1 MLLLIIATIL
11 FSLGITFFFLHRS
24 FKQIYIDFRAFK
36 KHDWRVNI
44 NKNKAKNNNE
54 YDVIIVG
61 SGIGG
66 LSCGSMLAA
75 KGYKVLV
82 LEQAKNLGGF
92 FASFKRK
99 DFLFNVG
106 VEDVSGLWVENG
118 TLSYLMKM
126 TGLKKEDHFIENRE
140 RQYYANG
147 MSITLDNK
155 SKNITHILSALFPE
169 EKENIERFF
178 IDAKKAYGEFF
189 SNNKEYGI
197 PLSPELLVRVFGIK
211 KLLRFP
217 KEKPNFY
224 KWATKNFRQKLDE
237 YFKDER
243 LIDFVSTLTH
253 YIDAPLEKVPGGTA
267 IVACLS
273 YLIYG
278 GGYSPKNAGTNFTGA
293 LQKLIE
299 KNGGAVIVKHKV
311 DKINIVNGAVSGVH
325 VNGKNFL
332 APVVVSNANALHT
345 YFDLVGEEQL
355 DKKFIDSIKSLK
367 LSTSVF
373 AAYLGV
379 DMDLSKYPAII
390 ANKDERFGFA
400 ITSKIDPSRA
410 PKGQACVS
418 IIEKDVAAHFP
429 EYNTAAY
436 AEKKTQKLDA
446 LLDKVERIIPSFRK
460 HIVVQDTA
468 TPRTLERYTSM
479 PEGALYCFEQ
489 SSDIK
494 RPNFKSPIKGLY
506 LSSASTGYGGG
517 IESVVMTGIICSH
530 DINSWEK

>member
-1 MLLLIIATIL
+1 MLIIIITSVLLSI
-11 FSLGITFFFLHRS
+11 GITIFFLYRS
-24 FKQIYIDFRAFK
+24 FKQIYIDYRAFK
-36 KHDWRVNI
+36 KYDWRVNI
-44 NKNKAKNNNE
+44 DKNKPKDKDE
-54 YDVIIVG
+54 FDVIIVG

-66 LSCGSMLAA
+66 LSCGGMLAA

-82 LEQAKNLGGF
+82 LEQAKNLGGYF
-92 FASFKRK
+92 TSFKRNG
-99 DFLFNVG
+99 FLFNVG
-106 VEDVSGLWVENG
+106 VDDVSGLWTNNG
-118 TLSYLMKM
+118 TLAYFMKM

-155 SKNITHILSALFPE
+155 SKHITHILSELFPE
-169 EKENIERFF
+169 EKKIKHFF
-178 IDAKKAYGEFF
+178 TDAKKAYDEFF
-189 SNNKEYGI
+189 ANNKEYGI
-197 PLSPELLVRVFGIK
+197 PLSPELIVRVFGIK

-224 KWATKNFRQKLDE
+224 TWATKNFRQKLDE

-253 YIDAPLEKVPGGTA
+253 YIDAPLEKVPGGAA

-278 GGYSPKNAGTNFTGA
+278 GGYLPKNAGINFTET
-293 LQKLIE
+293 LQELIE
-299 KNGGAVIVKHKV
+299 KNGGSVLVKHKV
-311 DKINIVNGAVSGVH
+311 DKINIVNGAVNGVRA
-325 VNGKNFL
+325 NAKFFS

-345 YFDLVGEEQL
+345 YLDLVGEEQL
-355 DKKFIDSIKSLK
+355 DKKFINRIKSLK

-390 ANKDERFGFA
+390 ANKDERFGLA
-400 ITSKIDPSRA
+400 ITSNIDPSRA

-418 IIEKDVAAHFP
+418 IIEKDVVAHFP
-429 EYNTAAY
+429 VRNTAAY
-436 AEKKTQKLDA
+436 IEKKKQKLNQ

-460 HIVVQDTA
+460 HIVVQETA
-468 TPRTLERYTSM
+468 TPRTFERYTSM

-494 RPNFKSPIKGLY
+494 RPKFKSPIKGLY
-506 LSSASTGYGGG
+506 LSSASTGHGGG

-530 DINSWEK
+530 DINGWGK

>member
-1 MLLLIIATIL
+1 MSVLLSI
-11 FSLGITFFFLHRS
+11 GISVFFLFRS
-24 FKQIYIDFRAFK
+24 FKPIYLDYRSFK
-36 KHDWRVNI
+36 KNDWRVNI
-44 NKNKAKNNNE
+44 NKNKPKDNDE
-54 YDVIIVG
+54 FDVIIVG

-66 LSCGSMLAA
+66 LSCGSMLAV

-82 LEQAKNLGGF
+82 LEQSKNLGGF

-99 DFLFNVG
+99 GFLFNVG
-106 VEDVSGLWVENG
+106 VEDVSGLWVDNG
-118 TLSYLMKM
+118 TFAYLLKM
-126 TGLKKEDHFIENRE
+126 TGLKKEDHFIENTE

-147 MSITLDNK
+147 MNITLDGK
-155 SKNITHILSALFPE
+155 SRNIVQILSELFPE
-169 EKENIERFF
+169 EKNIERFF
-178 IDAKKAYGEFF
+178 ADAKLAYNEFY

-197 PLSPELLVRVFGIK
+197 PLSPELILRVFGVR

-224 KWATKNFRQKLDE
+224 KWAIKNFRQKLDE
-237 YFKDER
+237 YFTDEK

-278 GGYSPKNAGTNFTGA
+278 GGYLPKNAGNSFTEA
-293 LQKLIE
+293 LRKLIE
-299 KNGGAVIVKHKV
+299 KNGGSVLVNHKV
-311 DKINIVNGAVSGVH
+311 DKINIVNGAVSGVTT
-325 VNGKNFL
+325 NGKFFS

-345 YFDLVGEEQL
+345 YFDLVGKEEF
-355 DKKFIDSIKSLK
+355 DKKFIDRIKNLK

-400 ITSKIDPSRA
+400 ITSNVDPSRA
-410 PKGQACVS
+410 PKGQACIS
-418 IIEKDVAAHFP
+418 IIEKDIMAHFP
-429 EYNTAAY
+429 ERNTTAY
-436 AEKKTQKLDA
+436 QKKKTQKLNV
-446 LLDKVERIIPSFRK
+446 LLDKIERIIPSLRE

-468 TPRTLERYTSM
+468 TPRTFERYTSM
-479 PEGALYCFEQ
+479 PEGAVYCFEQ

-506 LSSASTGYGGG
+506 LASASSGHGGG

-530 DINSWEK
+530 DINNWGK

>member
-1 MLLLIIATIL
+1 MLLIIITSIL
-11 FSLGITFFFLHRS
+11 LSIGITFYFLFRS
-24 FKQIYIDFRAFK
+24 FKPIYIDYRAFRK
-36 KHDWRVNI
+36 VDWRVNI
-44 NKNKAKNNNE
+44 DKNKPKNKDAF
-54 YDVIIVG
+54 DVIIVG

-66 LSCGSMLAA
+66 LSCGSILAA

-82 LEQAKNLGGF
+82 LEQAQNLGGY

-99 DFLFNVG
+99 GFLFNVG

-118 TLSYLMKM
+118 TLSYFMKM

-147 MSITLDNK
+147 MSITLDDK
-155 SKNITHILSALFPE
+155 SKHITHILSALFPE
-169 EKENIERFF
+169 EKNIARFF
-178 IDAKKAYGEFF
+178 ADAKKAYEEFF

-197 PLSPELLVRVFGIK
+197 PLSPELIVRVFGLK

-237 YFKDER
+237 YFKDEK

-278 GGYSPKNAGTNFTGA
+278 GGYLPKNAGASFTEA
-293 LQKLIE
+293 LREVIE
-299 KNGGAVIVKHKV
+299 KNGGSVLVSHKV
-311 DKINIVNGAVSGVH
+311 DKISIVNGAVNGVRA
-325 VNGKNFL
+325 NGKFFS
-332 APVVVSNANALHT
+332 APIVVSNANALHT
-345 YFDLVGEEQL
+345 YFDLVGTAQL
-355 DKKFIDSIKSLK
+355 DKKFTDSIKSLN

-379 DMDLSKYPAII
+379 DMDLRKYPAII

-400 ITSKIDPSRA
+400 ITSNIDPVRA

-418 IIEKDVAAHFP
+418 IIEKDIAAHFP

-436 AEKKTQKLDA
+436 AEKKSQKLNE
-446 LLDKVERIIPSFRK
+446 LIDKVERIIPSFRE

-489 SSDIK
+489 SSNIK
-494 RPNFKSPIKGLY
+494 RPSFKSPIKGLY
-506 LSSASTGYGGG
+506 LSSASTGHGGG

-530 DINSWEK
+530 DINNWGK